1 MKVTEQLAELEA
13 VADKLGVKIGY
24 EPMTGL
30 ISGRAGLC
38 RVKGQY
44 RIIVDRRLKPAERA
58 HIVADALSR
67 FDVSSV
73 EMPDPV
79 RRLLEGPAPRKS
91 A

>member
-1 MKVTEQLAELEA
+1 MKVTEQLQELET
-13 VADKLGVKIGY
+13 VAEKLGVKICY

-44 RIIVDRRLKPAERA
+44 RVIVDRRLKPAERVS
-58 HIVADALSR
+58 IVADALSR
-67 FDVSSV
+67 FDVSQIEMSEAV
-73 EMPDPV
+73 ERLV
-79 RRLLEGPAPRKS
+79 RPAPLKS